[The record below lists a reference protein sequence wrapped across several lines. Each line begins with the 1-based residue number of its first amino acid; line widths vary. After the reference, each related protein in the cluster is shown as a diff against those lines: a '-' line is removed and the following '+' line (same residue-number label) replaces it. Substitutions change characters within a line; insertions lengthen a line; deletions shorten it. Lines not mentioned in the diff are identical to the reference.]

1 MIVRIQKHGIAIF
14 AYKMSKSPYPMKRKS
29 GIWGLGMALFAFL
42 LLTASPTKAQDTGRS
57 WALKAG
63 MGGIFTG
70 HISGEVEVFLKGRVS
85 IAVRGALIHPNID
98 SLRGPAEGFFFKV
111 GPKFYLSKERASGL
125 GGFALKPELL
135 FGHLR
140 DWKTNL
146 WGNYGNRWVNTFG
159 VLCNLS
165 YNLRI
170 GDSFFLEPS
179 LGAGYVGGVETYV
192 GVDDSPPYAA
202 FKETLRIDRFSN
214 VLYNHSYIS
223 PVSGIALSGG
233 VMVGVKF

>member
-1 MIVRIQKHGIAIF
+1 MKL
-14 AYKMSKSPYPMKRKS
+14 KSPYWGPM
-29 GIWGLGMALFAFL
+29 AAFVIL
-42 LLTASPTKAQDTGRS
+42 LLLATPMAQAQDAGRA
-57 WALKAG
+57 WALKSG
-63 MGGIFTG
+63 VGGIFTG
-70 HISGEVEVFLKGRVS
+70 HVTGEVEVFLKGRVS
-85 IAVRGALIHPNID
+85 VAVRGALIHPNID
-98 SLRGPAEGFFFKV
+98 SLRGPAEGYFFKA

-146 WGNYGNRWVNTFG
+146 WGNFGNRWVNTFG

-179 LGAGYVGGVETYV
+179 LGAGYVGGIETYV
-192 GVDDSPPYAA
+192 GIDDSPPYAA
-202 FKETLRIDRFSN
+202 FKEKLRIDRYSN

-223 PVSGIALSGG
+223 PVSGMALSGG
-233 VMVGVKF
+233 LMVGVKF